1 MIRRPPRS
9 TRTDTLFPC
18 TTLFRSLG
26 RSVAQFFGVRARQN
40 DVVTVERRDVLLQQ
54 RINRRARRSGML
66 TPHQLSIV
74 PELRLLAAAG
84 LGEGVGNDHSHP
96 RNSCPSRFEGATATR
111 TQQPNTLPHSAGSGG

>member
-84 LGEGVGNDHSHP
+84 LGDGVGIEYRHP
-96 RNSCPSRFEGATATR
+96 HRLEERRDGKESDSTGRNRCETVY
-111 TQQPNTLPHSAGSGG
+111 